1 MKDREKIYCIIKD
14 YLEGLCRIMG
24 EKATVEFEDGNS
36 NNINVNLKGIQS
48 FSGQET
54 KVLKSL
60 GYILELYVKRE
71 CKENARIFVDVNSY
85 KAKRREKLTKLA
97 LKVARKVTEENKR
110 IRLNP
115 MKAYERKAIH
125 VALADFSGVRT
136 KSVGEGDER
145 RVIIE
150 PSHD

>member
-1 MKDREKIYCIIKD
+1 MLIKD
-14 YLEGLCRIMG
+14 YLKGFCRIMG
-24 EKATVEFEDGNS
+24 EKATVEFENGSGND
-36 NNINVNLKGIQS
+36 INVNLKGIQS

-54 KVLKSL
+54 DILKSL
-60 GYILELYVKRE
+60 GYILELYVRRE
-71 CKENARIFVDVNSY
+71 RKEGVRIFVDVNSY
-85 KAKRREKLTKLA
+85 KANRRERLAKLA
-97 LKVARKVTEENKR
+97 LKVARKVAEDNKR

-136 KSVGEGDER
+136 KSVGEGDQR

>member
-1 MKDREKIYCIIKD
+1 MKDREKIHLLIED
-14 YLEGLCRIMG
+14 YLEGLCEIIG
-24 EKATVEFEDGNS
+24 EKATVEFVDVNS

-54 KVLKSL
+54 EVLKSL

-71 CKENARIFVDVNSY
+71 CKEDVRIFVDVNSY
-85 KAKRREKLTKLA
+85 KATRREKLAKLA

-125 VALADFSGVRT
+125 VALADFPGVRT
-136 KSVGEGDER
+136 KSVGEGDGR